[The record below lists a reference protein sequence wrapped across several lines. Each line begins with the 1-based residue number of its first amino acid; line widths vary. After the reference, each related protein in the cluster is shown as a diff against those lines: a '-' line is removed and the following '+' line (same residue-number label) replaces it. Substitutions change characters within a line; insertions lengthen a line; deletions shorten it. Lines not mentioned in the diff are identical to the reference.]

1 MITDDSQRLLRRST
15 PKPYCSVGAG
25 QLTSF
30 VWKTGNQSSG
40 WRYRINLFR
49 LKARGS
55 RVTQLFTP
63 DDLVNLV
70 KLTQVLA
77 TVIADDGCLPTI
89 DRNVLKRLAADL
101 DVMLRSPTYHTS
113 IDPNWP

>member
-1 MITDDSQRLLRRST
+1 MIKDDSKRLLRRST

-30 VWKTGNQSSG
+30 VWKTGNESSG

-63 DDLVNLV
+63 GDLVDLV

-77 TVIADDGCLPTI
+77 TVIADDGCLSAF
-89 DRNVLKRLAADL
+89 DRDTLKRLAADL
-101 DVMLRSPTYHTS
+101 DVMLRHPTYHTT
-113 IDPNWP
+113 IEPHLR